1 MDNEGGTDGRG
12 VRERD
17 PGWDRGRMMR
27 RGLHLCVVSVVWNIF
42 EGMVAVASGLVAGS
56 VALVGFGIDSF
67 IETASAAGVGWRF
80 SYEMGGRTREKS
92 EFAEQRAARFAGLL
106 LLLLALYILF
116 DAGRRLLSLGRE
128 PEPSRIGIILTVVS
142 LGAMPLLGRAKL
154 KLAERLGS
162 RALRADAYETITC
175 AWLSATT
182 LAGLLLNAGFGWWWA
197 DPLAALVLI
206 PLIVREGLEG
216 LRGEGCGDE
225 ADQGHQADG
234 CGHANC
240 CAGTSGAPFPE
251 VGEDGT
257 GDRDARH

>member
-1 MDNEGGTDGRG
+1 MVIEGGADSRG
-12 VRERD
+12 GLDRD
-17 PGWDRGRMMR
+17 PRGDRGRMVR

-56 VALVGFGIDSF
+56 VALVGFGMDSF

-80 SYEMGGRTREKS
+80 SYEMAGGSREKS
-92 EFAEQRAARFAGLL
+92 DLAERRAARFAGLL

-128 PEPSRIGIILTVVS
+128 PEPSRIGIILTVIS

-154 KLAERLGS
+154 KLAGRLES

-182 LAGLLLNAGFGWWWA
+182 LAGLLLNAVFGWWWA

-225 ADQGHQADG
+225 AGQAHQACG
-234 CGHANC
+234 CGHADC
-240 CAGTSGAPFPE
+240 CAGASGAPLPE
-251 VGEDGT
+251 AEKDGA
-257 GDRDARH
+257 GDRDALH